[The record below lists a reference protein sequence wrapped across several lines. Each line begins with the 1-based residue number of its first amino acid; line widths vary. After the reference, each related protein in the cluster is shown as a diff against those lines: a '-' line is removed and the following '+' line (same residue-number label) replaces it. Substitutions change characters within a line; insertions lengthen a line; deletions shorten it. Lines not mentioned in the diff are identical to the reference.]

1 MKKITT
7 IISALLFIST
17 VAVSQDTLYI
27 YQSGA
32 VVYKRAVSA
41 IDSIIFYQANP
52 SNACGISTVSDIDG
66 NIYNVVSIGNQCWM
80 KENLKTTKFNNN
92 TPIANVTNNTTWQ
105 NLTTPGYCWYN
116 DSVTYGNTYGALY
129 NWYTVNAG
137 NLCPIGWHVPSDA
150 EWKTLEM
157 ELGMSQSQADS
168 IGFRGTNE
176 GSKLAGMAALWAAG
190 ALKSNVEF
198 GTSGFSA
205 LPGGTRFTDGVF
217 GLLHSVARF
226 WATTEYNAT
235 DAWLHQLCSDLAQS
249 QRNFNSKTYGFN
261 VRCIKD

>member
-1 MKKITT
+1 
-7 IISALLFIST
+7 
-17 VAVSQDTLYI
+17 
-27 YQSGA
+27 
-32 VVYKRAVSA
+32 
-41 IDSIIFYQANP
+41 
-52 SNACGISTVSDIDG
+52 
-66 NIYNVVSIGNQCWM
+66 
-80 KENLKTTKFNNN
+80 
-92 TPIANVTNNTTWQ
+92 
-105 NLTTPGYCWYN
+105 
-116 DSVTYGNTYGALY
+116 
-129 NWYTVNAG
+129 
-137 NLCPIGWHVPSDA
+137 
-150 EWKTLEM
+150 M